1 MIHLFGLVG
10 TLFPNFYN
18 VQTDDISFKINIFLV
33 LLIAIDLHELGHA
46 LVATWLG
53 DDTPRLAGHISLNP
67 FRKMDQFGIIMLVL
81 LSLFGQGFTYGFTP
95 VNEAKLR
102 QRSEFGPAIV
112 ALAGPLMNLLI
123 AILCA
128 IMLNSGTSF
137 IADSAGNI
145 TGIGLYGSKPLFDF
159 VNLMM
164 YYNLILFVLNLI
176 PLPPLDGWTI
186 LSGFF
191 TAKTRYELRT
201 FVMYGPYILLL
212 LFIFDPYIH
221 ILGNTLYPFV
231 DKLEQLLSN
240 L

>member
-1 MIHLFGLVG
+1 MIGLLG
-10 TLFPNFYN
+10 LWFPNTYN
-18 VQTDDISFKINIFLV
+18 ASTDDISFKINIFLV

-53 DDTPRLAGHISLNP
+53 DDTPRLAGHITLNP
-67 FRKMDQFGIIMLVL
+67 FRKMDQFGIVMLVL

-95 VNEAKLR
+95 INEVKLR
-102 QRSEFGPAIV
+102 QRSEFGPALV
-112 ALAGPLMNLLI
+112 ALAGPLVNLAI
-123 AILCA
+123 AVICAIL
-128 IMLNSGTSF
+128 LNAETSLVY
-137 IADSAGNI
+137 DSAGSA
-145 TGIGLYGSKPLFDF
+145 GLGLFGSEPLFDF
-159 VNLMM
+159 MNLMM

-212 LFIFDPYIH
+212 LFIFNPYIH
-221 ILGNTLYPFV
+221 VLDNTLYPIV
-231 DKLEQLLSN
+231 NNLEQLLSR